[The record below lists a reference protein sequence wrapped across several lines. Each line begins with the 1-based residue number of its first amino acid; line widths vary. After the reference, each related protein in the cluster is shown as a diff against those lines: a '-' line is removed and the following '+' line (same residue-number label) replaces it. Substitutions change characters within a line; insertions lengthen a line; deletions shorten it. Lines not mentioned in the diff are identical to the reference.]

1 MGILFCYN
9 LAVLTQQ
16 CKYLYLTFIRS
27 VYWNQINRYEF
38 VGVLNMNNLVSSMVK
53 DVKNKIQKATGI
65 KDKQVSDYVKK
76 QFIELLE
83 DDENI
88 DGILLEDLPTVYYK
102 EFGYKID
109 YDEFGF
115 NSLEEFCFHG
125 LEEVV
130 DMELDKFQWKI
141 VEKGMFGNTMS
152 INKGKEVSPNLKS
165 KIRSIF
171 EGRTQG
177 LTEEEFRNLFGEK
190 FQPLNFRDFSTKTM
204 LEFACNVPDLIKVD
218 LSPCGSYLFFPVS
231 DSQDKNCGST
241 ILAEVTDNIK
251 QLLEGHTEGKCNDN
265 L

>member
-1 MGILFCYN
+1 M
-9 LAVLTQQ
+9 
-16 CKYLYLTFIRS
+16 
-27 VYWNQINRYEF
+27 
-38 VGVLNMNNLVSSMVK
+38 
-53 DVKNKIQKATGI
+53 KNKIQKATGI

-141 VEKGMFGNTMS
+141 VEKGMY
-152 INKGKEVSPNLKS
+152 GKWKYH
-165 KIRSIF
+165 
-171 EGRTQG
+171 
-177 LTEEEFRNLFGEK
+177 
-190 FQPLNFRDFSTKTM
+190 
-204 LEFACNVPDLIKVD
+204 VD
-218 LSPCGSYLFFPVS
+218 
-231 DSQDKNCGST
+231 
-241 ILAEVTDNIK
+241 
-251 QLLEGHTEGKCNDN
+251 
-265 L
+265 